1 MGILTWLEGT
11 GFADWVRTSASGYP
25 LMITCHAIGMGI
37 MVGLAVLLDF
47 RLLGWFPG
55 ISYKSLH
62 RFLGVAW
69 VGFGINFLS
78 GFGLFAAQATMFA
91 THVMF
96 LIKIGFVFL
105 GAITAALLQSAVGRD
120 YATWDATVPSNVRA
134 IAIASI
140 AFWTI
145 AITAGRLTAYI

>member
-1 MGILTWLEGT
+1 
-11 GFADWVRTSASGYP
+11 
-25 LMITCHAIGMGI
+25 MITLHAIGMGI
-37 MVGLAVLLDF
+37 MVGLAVLLDM

-55 ISYKSLH
+55 ISFSSLH

-78 GFGLFAAQATMFA
+78 GCGLFASQATMYA
-91 THVMF
+91 TDLVF
-96 LIKIGFVFL
+96 LTKIGFVFL

-120 YATWDATVPSNVRA
+120 SANWGDRVPSGVRT

-140 AFWTI
+140 ACWAI
-145 AITAGRLTAYI
+145 AITAGRLTAYIMYTI

>member
-1 MGILTWLEGT
+1 M
-11 GFADWVRTSASGYP
+11 SAAGYP
-25 LMITCHAIGMGI
+25 IMITCHAIGMGI
-37 MVGLAVLLDF
+37 MVGLAVLLDM

-55 ISYKSLH
+55 ISFNSLH

-78 GFGLFAAQATMFA
+78 GVGLFASQATMYA
-91 THVMF
+91 TDVTF

-120 YATWDATVPSNVRA
+120 GPSWGGNAPSNVRM

-140 AFWTI
+140 VCWTI